1 MRQRRWGTIGLAA
14 VCAVLLSEPTAVQTL
29 TANDLFNDQVL
40 HEIRLSIHSKDLA
53 ELRERYQENVYFPA
67 DLTWRGQR
75 VRNVGMRSRGG
86 GSRSRS
92 KLGLKIDFDRY
103 TTGQRFLGMRSLV
116 LDNMWQDAALMREF
130 LAMAL
135 YRRIGEAA
143 PRESFAR
150 LYINNEYQGLYAIV
164 EDVTN
169 EFVTRAVGDTG
180 GYLYE
185 YHWLRNFYMDDPGDD
200 LNVYKPMFEPRNH
213 ELESDSALYGPIRDL
228 FREINGPDDAVWRQR
243 VGDRIDLAEFMTHVG
258 VQGFLANNDG
268 ILGNFGINNFY
279 LYRFNNSTRHRL
291 IPWDEDQAFEFVD
304 ITIKRQ
310 GSQDV
315 VLFQRAL
322 AYDDL
327 KGIFLDAAQRCAER
341 ALEDNWFANEI
352 ERVAALIDASV
363 REDRQKQFDDVAF
376 DAKVEFLREVAARR
390 PQIVLDEVAGLR
402 TPGVISPPDPLVP
415 GLLQQQ

>member
-1 MRQRRWGTIGLAA
+1 MTGRRWWTIGLAA
-14 VCAVLLSEPTAVQTL
+14 VCTVLLSETTPVQTL
-29 TANDLFNDQVL
+29 TANDLFNDQTL
-40 HEIRLSIHSKDLA
+40 HEIRLSINSRDLA
-53 ELRERYQENVYFPA
+53 ELRARFQENIYFPA

-75 VRNVGMRSRGG
+75 VRNVAVRSRGG

-92 KLGLKIDFDRY
+92 KLGLKIDVDRY

-116 LDNMWQDAALMREF
+116 LDNMWQDKALMREL
-130 LAMAL
+130 LAMAI

-169 EFVTRAVGDTG
+169 EFVTRAIGDTG

-185 YHWLRNFYMDDPGDD
+185 YHWLRNFYMDYPGDD

-213 ELESDSALYGPIRDL
+213 ELESDSTLYGPIRDL

-243 VGDRIDLAEFMTHVG
+243 VGDRIELAEFMTHVG

-279 LYRFNNSTRHRL
+279 LYRFNNSSRHRL
-291 IPWDEDQAFEFVD
+291 IPWDEDQAFQFVD
-304 ITIKRQ
+304 ISILRQ
-310 GSQDV
+310 GSESV
-315 VLFQRAL
+315 VLFQRAY
-322 AYDDL
+322 AQDDL
-327 KGIFLDAAQRCAER
+327 KGVFLDAAQRCAER
-341 ALEDNWFANEI
+341 ALEDNWFVNEI
-352 ERVAALIDASV
+352 ERIVALIDASV
-363 REDRQKQFDDVAF
+363 REDRRKQFTDEDF
-376 DAKVEFLREVAARR
+376 DLEVGFLREVASRR
-390 PQIVLDEVAGLR
+390 PQLVLEEVSRLR
-402 TPGVISPPDPLVP
+402 
-415 GLLQQQ
+415 

>member
-1 MRQRRWGTIGLAA
+1 MRIGLAERRWWTIGLAA
-14 VCAVLLSEPTAVQTL
+14 VCTVLLSEATPVQTL
-29 TANDLFNDQVL
+29 TANDLFNDQTL
-40 HEIRLSIHSKDLA
+40 HEIRLSINSRDLA
-53 ELRERYQENVYFPA
+53 ELRERFRENVYFPA

-75 VRNVGMRSRGG
+75 VRNVAVRSRGG
-86 GSRSRS
+86 GSRNGR
-92 KLGLKIDFDRY
+92 KLGLKIDFNRY
-103 TTGQRFLGMRSLV
+103 TTGQTFLGLRSLV
-116 LDNMWQDAALMREF
+116 LDNMWQDKALMREF
-130 LAMAL
+130 LAMAV

-150 LYINNEYQGLYAIV
+150 LYINNVYQGLYCIV
-164 EDVTN
+164 EDVT
-169 EFVTRAVGDTG
+169 EELVTRTVGDTG

-185 YHWLRNFYMDDPGDD
+185 YHWLRDFYMDYPGDD
-200 LNVYKPMFEPRNH
+200 LNLYKPMFEPRNH
-213 ELESDSALYGPIRDL
+213 ELESDSTLYGPIRDL

-243 VGDRIDLAEFMTHVG
+243 VGDRIDLTEFMTHVG

-291 IPWDEDQAFEFVD
+291 FPWDEDQAFQFAD
-304 ITIKRQ
+304 ITIERK

-341 ALEDNWFANEI
+341 ALEDNWLVNEV
-352 ERVAALIDASV
+352 ERIVVLIRPSAL
-363 REDRQKQFDDVAF
+363 EDDRKQFTNTDFDDEVDVLRDMAVRRPPFVLEDVARL
-376 DAKVEFLREVAARR
+376 K
-390 PQIVLDEVAGLR
+390 
-402 TPGVISPPDPLVP
+402 TPGVDFR
-415 GLLQQQ
+415 